1 MAYSIGKGKR
11 RLVFAAGHHSDEPL
25 GPHTLRQLILQVDQW
40 WDQDLNSKY
49 TLDILP
55 HVNPDGENINKA
67 WINQTQQLKSFDTMP
82 YRELPGRDMEFAYPD
97 GRVENAHL
105 SRFFREKGTVYAY
118 ANLHGMLLSEGALL
132 LMGSDEPRYQTAKDR
147 FRQKASRMNW
157 KLHDHDRGGEKG
169 FHHFGPGF
177 TSTPRGKAM
186 SLHFENK
193 NDAEMASKFGL
204 SSMELIQGLG
214 GDPLLFVS
222 ELPLFRIK
230 TFHHQHPGQPKD
242 AIEVKAAL
250 QSEGSVAEII
260 RRWDIEAVSIREG
273 TEWQLNVLESIFLS

>member
-1 MAYSIGKGKR
+1 MFKQLKLDRPHYLLRSDFEDEFLKQTGNLKAWTVTNIGQSEQNNSIMAYSIGKGKR

-105 SRFFREKGTVYAY
+105 SRFFREKGTNV
-118 ANLHGMLLSEGALL
+118 
-132 LMGSDEPRYQTAKDR
+132 
-147 FRQKASRMNW
+147 
-157 KLHDHDRGGEKG
+157 
-169 FHHFGPGF
+169 
-177 TSTPRGKAM
+177 
-186 SLHFENK
+186 
-193 NDAEMASKFGL
+193 
-204 SSMELIQGLG
+204 
-214 GDPLLFVS
+214 
-222 ELPLFRIK
+222 PLFFLK
-230 TFHHQHPGQPKD
+230 TLNFVLF
-242 AIEVKAAL
+242 IEISKCKL
-250 QSEGSVAEII
+250 
-260 RRWDIEAVSIREG
+260 
-273 TEWQLNVLESIFLS
+273 L